1 MWYYCFI
8 MEEKINTPQINIS
21 NKTFLK
27 ILIFLLICLALYKL
41 YNIILIILVAIVIAS
56 FVESAVRR
64 LKPYIKNRSFAVFV
78 VYAIAIALIVGL
90 SSVFMPVFIREMS
103 ALVSSLSQYIPN
115 SSVLNTFQPDTLT
128 GAKNVF
134 SSISKNASIGEVV
147 SSFKNL
153 IDSMSGGFMDVF
165 GGAFGGVVNFGF
177 ILIISFYL
185 SITEKGIENF
195 LRIVTPRKQ
204 EEYVISLWQRTEH
217 KIGLWMQGQMLLGLI
232 IGVLA
237 YLGLTILGVKY
248 SLVLAILTALF
259 ELVPYGIFIAVVPV
273 VLFGFLDGGI
283 TMAILSFALYFILH
297 QFETYLIYPLIIKKV
312 IGISPLVVVLSII
325 IGYALAGF
333 LGVVLAIPVSVCLL
347 EFLDDLEKK
356 KIEQKNI

>member
-1 MWYYCFI
+1 MVLLFD
-8 MEEKINTPQINIS
+8 MEEKKGISQTINIS
-21 NKTFLK
+21 NKSLLK
-27 ILIFLLICLALYKL
+27 ILIFAILCLAIYKL
-41 YNIILIILVAIVIAS
+41 YNIILLILVAIVIAS
-56 FVESAVRR
+56 FVESAVKK
-64 LKPYIKNRSFAVFV
+64 LKPYIKNRSFAVFT
-78 VYAIAIALIVGL
+78 VYGVAIALIVGL

-103 ALVSSLSQYIPN
+103 DLVTSLSQYIPTG
-115 SSVLNTFQPDTLT
+115 SVLNTFQSDTIV
-128 GAKNVF
+128 GAKNVV
-134 SSISKNASIGEVV
+134 SSISKNASIGEVI

-153 IDSMSGGFMDVF
+153 VDGMSGGFMDVF
-165 GGAFGGVVNFGF
+165 GGAFGGMINFGL

-195 LRIVTPRKQ
+195 LRVVTPRKQ

-248 SLVLAILTALF
+248 SLVLAIITALC

-283 TMAILSFALYFILH
+283 TMAVLSFALYFILH

-325 IGYALAGF
+325 IGFALAGF

-347 EFLDDLEKK
+347 EFLDDLEKE
-356 KIEQKNI
+356 KIKEKNI